1 MSWIKDIVDP
11 KTRAWEE
18 FYRNRNQCDKVVRS
32 THGVNCTGGCSWNV
46 HVKDGI
52 VGWEL
57 QATDYPELEAGL
69 PPYEPRGCQRGIA
82 FSWYL
87 YSPLRI
93 KYPYLRGVLTDLWR
107 QARAEHADPV
117 AAWAS
122 IVEDPLRRKS
132 YQQARGKGGFRRS
145 SWEEVE
151 EIIAASTIYTIKKHG
166 ADRLVGFSPIP
177 AMSMLSFA
185 GGSRFMQLLGGVNL
199 SFYDWYCDL
208 PNASPEIWG
217 EQTDVAESADWYN
230 SKYIAVMGS
239 NVNMTRTPDAH
250 FLGEARHN
258 GTKVTVLSPDFSMT
272 SKHADWWIP
281 AHAGQDGAFWMAVN
295 HVILSEFHHQANT
308 PYFLD
313 YLKRFSDTPF
323 LVQLTETDGSYR
335 AGRML
340 TAAAL
345 DRYRGEENAG
355 FKYLVWDETADA
367 PRMPLGTLGFRWQQK
382 KGEWNLQLKDGQD
395 GSEIAPSL
403 TLLDGNDGVLKVAFD
418 DFGGGQAVQR
428 GVPVRYLETA
438 QGRVPVTTV
447 FDLLMAQFGVNR
459 GLEGAYPASYDI
471 DSVYTPAWQEKYTGI
486 DRANVIQFA
495 REWASTAE
503 KTEGKCSIIIGAGVN
518 HWYHANLI
526 YRAGIVSLMLCGCVG
541 KNGGGLNHYVGQ
553 EKLAPVAPWA
563 TIMGALDWSKPPRF
577 QNAPSYHYVHSDQWR
592 YERTAD
598 ESRLQPVAEQNN
610 ITAGHTM
617 DHQIRAVRNGWLPF
631 YPQFD
636 RNPAEVIRQA
646 EAAGAGSNQEIVDW
660 TVQQLAEKK
669 MKFAVEDPD
678 APENWPRLWIIWRG
692 NALMSSAKGHE
703 YFLKHYLGTH
713 TNTVAPETAAESVK
727 EVVWREQAPEGK
739 LDLVV
744 DINFR
749 MDTSA
754 LYSDIVLPTA
764 TWYEKDDL
772 NSTDMHS
779 FIHPL
784 QAAVPPCWE
793 SKSDWD
799 IFKGLAKKF
808 SELAAV
814 HLPDPVRDIVAV
826 PLQHD
831 TPAEMAQPEIKDWS
845 KGECEPIPGKTM
857 PGLVVVERD
866 YKNLYNRFIS
876 FGPGARGGIG
886 AHGLSWSIEDYY
898 DEMTANGKVVEWG
911 GQKYPALVEAKDA
924 AEVILKLAPETNGEM
939 AYRAFAAE
947 EKKVGL
953 PLTDLAADTRGV
965 RTTFADLDR
974 QPRRLLNSPI
984 WTGLTTAGRAYSAY
998 CLNVER
1004 LVPWRTLTGRQHF
1017 YLDHQGYLAAG
1028 EHLPTYKPKPDPS
1041 CLQDLLVSET
1051 DEKSV
1056 MLNYLTPHGKWGI
1069 HSTYGDNHRM
1079 LTLSRGCHPFWLNDQ
1094 DAAEIGVVDNDWVE
1108 VYNDHGVVVTR
1119 AVVSARLPRGI
1130 SFLYHSPE
1138 RTIGVPKSPLRNN
1151 KRAGG
1156 HNSLNRIRLKP
1167 NLMLGGYGQFTYGWN
1182 YWGPTGANRDTF
1194 ILVRKLKG
1202 EPQW

>member
-1 MSWIKDIVDP
+1 
-11 KTRAWEE
+11 
-18 FYRNRNQCDKVVRS
+18 
-32 THGVNCTGGCSWNV
+32 
-46 HVKDGI
+46 
-52 VGWEL
+52 
-57 QATDYPELEAGL
+57 
-69 PPYEPRGCQRGIA
+69 
-82 FSWYL
+82 
-87 YSPLRI
+87 
-93 KYPYLRGVLTDLWR
+93 
-107 QARAEHADPV
+107 
-117 AAWAS
+117 
-122 IVEDPLRRKS
+122 
-132 YQQARGKGGFRRS
+132 
-145 SWEEVE
+145 
-151 EIIAASTIYTIKKHG
+151 
-166 ADRLVGFSPIP
+166 
-177 AMSMLSFA
+177 
-185 GGSRFMQLLGGVNL
+185 
-199 SFYDWYCDL
+199 
-208 PNASPEIWG
+208 
-217 EQTDVAESADWYN
+217 
-230 SKYIAVMGS
+230 
-239 NVNMTRTPDAH
+239 
-250 FLGEARHN
+250 
-258 GTKVTVLSPDFSMT
+258 
-272 SKHADWWIP
+272 
-281 AHAGQDGAFWMAVN
+281 
-295 HVILSEFHHQANT
+295 
-308 PYFLD
+308 
-313 YLKRFSDTPF
+313 
-323 LVQLTETDGSYR
+323 
-335 AGRML
+335 
-340 TAAAL
+340 
-345 DRYRGEENAG
+345 
-355 FKYLVWDETADA
+355 
-367 PRMPLGTLGFRWQQK
+367 
-382 KGEWNLQLKDGQD
+382 
-395 GSEIAPSL
+395 
-403 TLLDGNDGVLKVAFD
+403 
-418 DFGGGQAVQR
+418 
-428 GVPVRYLETA
+428 
-438 QGRVPVTTV
+438 
-447 FDLLMAQFGVNR
+447 
-459 GLEGAYPASYDI
+459 
-471 DSVYTPAWQEKYTGI
+471 
-486 DRANVIQFA
+486 
-495 REWASTAE
+495 
-503 KTEGKCSIIIGAGVN
+503 
-518 HWYHANLI
+518 
-526 YRAGIVSLMLCGCVG
+526 
-541 KNGGGLNHYVGQ
+541 
-553 EKLAPVAPWA
+553 
-563 TIMGALDWSKPPRF
+563 
-577 QNAPSYHYVHSDQWR
+577 
-592 YERTAD
+592 
-598 ESRLQPVAEQNN
+598 
-610 ITAGHTM
+610 
-617 DHQIRAVRNGWLPF
+617 
-631 YPQFD
+631 
-636 RNPAEVIRQA
+636 
-646 EAAGAGSNQEIVDW
+646 
-660 TVQQLAEKK
+660 

-713 TNTVAPETAAESVK
+713 HNTVAPETAAESVK
-727 EVVWREQAPEGK
+727 EVVWRDQAPEGK

-772 NSTDMHS
+772 NTTDMHS

-799 IFKGLAKKF
+799 IFKALAKKV

-831 TPAEMAQPEIKDWS
+831 TPAEMAQPVIKDWS

-911 GQKYPALVEAKDA
+911 GQRYPALVEAKDA
-924 AEVILKLAPETNGEM
+924 AEVILQLAPETNGEM
-939 AYRAFAAE
+939 AFRAFAAE

-984 WTGLTTAGRAYSAY
+984 WSGLTGNGRAYSAY

-1017 YLDHQGYLAAG
+1017 YLDHEGYIAAG

-1041 CLQDLLVSET
+1041 SLQDLVVSET
-1051 DEKSV
+1051 GEKTI

-1079 LTLSRGCHPFWLNDQ
+1079 LTLSRGCHPFWINDR
-1094 DAAEIGVVDNDWVE
+1094 DAADIGVVDNDWVE

-1119 AVVSARLPRGI
+1119 AVVSVRLPRGI
-1130 SFLYHSPE
+1130 SFLYHAPE